1 MIILGIDPGLA
12 IMGYGVIETDG
23 SRHRLVQYG
32 ALTTEAKTPMPSRLL
47 SIHTGVEQLL
57 AIYKP
62 DQIAFEELFFAKNVT
77 TGIAVGEARGAAL
90 VAAARY
96 TQELYEYT
104 PMQVKQAV
112 TGTGRADK
120 TQSFDVEGWKA
131 QYGDASE
138 GDSWSFR
145 IEMKDGYVIHSQGC
159 GDYPA
164 EWFELV
170 YLYDQLCPFWRCFA
184 TRRRA
189 MPIGIVAG

>member
-1 MIILGIDPGLA
+1 MVRLDPIPFDQVRSITFSVKDLQGLELTIVLFSRAKQRYARKTVALQNDTSVEAPWANPIVCDTPISEKKFRRYFSA
-12 IMGYGVIETDG
+12 I
-23 SRHRLVQYG
+23 
-32 ALTTEAKTPMPSRLL
+32 
-47 SIHTGVEQLL
+47 
-57 AIYKP
+57 
-62 DQIAFEELFFAKNVT
+62 
-77 TGIAVGEARGAAL
+77 
-90 VAAARY
+90 
-96 TQELYEYT
+96 
-104 PMQVKQAV
+104 
-112 TGTGRADK
+112 
-120 TQSFDVEGWKA
+120 QSFDVEGWKA

>member
-1 MIILGIDPGLA
+1 MVRLDPILFDQVRSITFSVKDLQGLELTIVLFSRAKQRYARITVALQNDTSVEAPWANPIVCDTPISEKKFRRYFSA
-12 IMGYGVIETDG
+12 I
-23 SRHRLVQYG
+23 
-32 ALTTEAKTPMPSRLL
+32 
-47 SIHTGVEQLL
+47 
-57 AIYKP
+57 
-62 DQIAFEELFFAKNVT
+62 
-77 TGIAVGEARGAAL
+77 
-90 VAAARY
+90 
-96 TQELYEYT
+96 
-104 PMQVKQAV
+104 
-112 TGTGRADK
+112 
-120 TQSFDVEGWKA
+120 QSFDVEGWKA

>member
-104 PMQVKQAV
+104 PMQIKLAV
-112 TGTGRADK
+112 TGNGHAEKKQVQQMVRVLLGLREIPKPDDAADALGAAICHANTSK
-120 TQSFDVEGWKA
+120 VAAE
-131 QYGDASE
+131 E
-138 GDSWSFR
+138 FR
-145 IEMKDGYVIHSQGC
+145 IQ
-159 GDYPA
+159 
-164 EWFELV
+164 
-170 YLYDQLCPFWRCFA
+170 
-184 TRRRA
+184 
-189 MPIGIVAG
+189 

>member
-1 MIILGIDPGLA
+1 MVRLDPIPFDQVRSITFSVKDLQGLELTIDLFSRAKQRYARITVALQNDTSVEAPWANPIVCDTPISEKKFRRYFSA
-12 IMGYGVIETDG
+12 I
-23 SRHRLVQYG
+23 
-32 ALTTEAKTPMPSRLL
+32 
-47 SIHTGVEQLL
+47 
-57 AIYKP
+57 
-62 DQIAFEELFFAKNVT
+62 
-77 TGIAVGEARGAAL
+77 
-90 VAAARY
+90 
-96 TQELYEYT
+96 
-104 PMQVKQAV
+104 
-112 TGTGRADK
+112 
-120 TQSFDVEGWKA
+120 QSFDVEGWKA

>member
-62 DQIAFEELFFAKNVT
+62 D
-77 TGIAVGEARGAAL
+77 
-90 VAAARY
+90 
-96 TQELYEYT
+96 EYT

-120 TQSFDVEGWKA
+120 TQVQAMVRAILSMRETPKPD
-131 QYGDASE
+131 DAA
-138 GDSWSFR
+138 DALAVA
-145 IEMKDGYVIHSQGC
+145 ITHAHSM
-159 GDYPA
+159 
-164 EWFELV
+164 
-170 YLYDQLCPFWRCFA
+170 
-184 TRRRA
+184 RA
-189 MPIGIVAG
+189 GALFKIV

>member
-1 MIILGIDPGLA
+1 MVRLDPIPFDQVRSITFSVKDLQGLELTIVLFSRAKQRYARITVALQNDTSVEAPWANPIVCDTPISEKKFRRYFSA
-12 IMGYGVIETDG
+12 I
-23 SRHRLVQYG
+23 
-32 ALTTEAKTPMPSRLL
+32 
-47 SIHTGVEQLL
+47 
-57 AIYKP
+57 
-62 DQIAFEELFFAKNVT
+62 
-77 TGIAVGEARGAAL
+77 
-90 VAAARY
+90 
-96 TQELYEYT
+96 
-104 PMQVKQAV
+104 
-112 TGTGRADK
+112 
-120 TQSFDVEGWKA
+120 QSFDVEGWKA

-184 TRRRA
+184 PRRRA

>member
-1 MIILGIDPGLA
+1 MVRLDPIPFDQVRSITFSVKDLQGLELTIVLFSRAKQRYARITVALQNDTSVEAPWANPIVCDTPISEKKFRRYFSA
-12 IMGYGVIETDG
+12 I
-23 SRHRLVQYG
+23 
-32 ALTTEAKTPMPSRLL
+32 
-47 SIHTGVEQLL
+47 
-57 AIYKP
+57 
-62 DQIAFEELFFAKNVT
+62 
-77 TGIAVGEARGAAL
+77 
-90 VAAARY
+90 
-96 TQELYEYT
+96 
-104 PMQVKQAV
+104 
-112 TGTGRADK
+112 
-120 TQSFDVEGWKA
+120 QSFDVEGWKA

-164 EWFELV
+164 EWFEPV

>member
-1 MIILGIDPGLA
+1 MVRLDPIPFDQVRSITFSVKDLQGLELT
-12 IMGYGVIETDG
+12 IVLF
-23 SRHRLVQYG
+23 SR
-32 ALTTEAKTPMPSRLL
+32 AKQRY
-47 SIHTGVEQLL
+47 
-57 AIYKP
+57 AR
-62 DQIAFEELFFAKNVT
+62 
-77 TGIAVGEARGAAL
+77 IAVALQNDTSVEAPWANPIVCDTPISEKKFR
-90 VAAARY
+90 RY
-96 TQELYEYT
+96 FS
-104 PMQVKQAV
+104 AI
-112 TGTGRADK
+112 
-120 TQSFDVEGWKA
+120 QSFDVEGWKA

>member
-1 MIILGIDPGLA
+1 MVRLDPIPFDQVRSITFSVKVLQGLELTIVLFSRAKQRYARITVALQNDTSVEAPWANPIVCDTPISEKKFRRYFSA
-12 IMGYGVIETDG
+12 I
-23 SRHRLVQYG
+23 
-32 ALTTEAKTPMPSRLL
+32 
-47 SIHTGVEQLL
+47 
-57 AIYKP
+57 
-62 DQIAFEELFFAKNVT
+62 
-77 TGIAVGEARGAAL
+77 
-90 VAAARY
+90 
-96 TQELYEYT
+96 
-104 PMQVKQAV
+104 
-112 TGTGRADK
+112 
-120 TQSFDVEGWKA
+120 QSFDVEGWKA

>member
-1 MIILGIDPGLA
+1 MHGSLGSHTIRSGTQHHVFCEGFAGAGIDHRPISRAKQRYARITVALQNDTPVEAPWANPIVCDTPISEKKFRRYFSA
-12 IMGYGVIETDG
+12 I
-23 SRHRLVQYG
+23 
-32 ALTTEAKTPMPSRLL
+32 
-47 SIHTGVEQLL
+47 
-57 AIYKP
+57 
-62 DQIAFEELFFAKNVT
+62 
-77 TGIAVGEARGAAL
+77 
-90 VAAARY
+90 
-96 TQELYEYT
+96 
-104 PMQVKQAV
+104 
-112 TGTGRADK
+112 
-120 TQSFDVEGWKA
+120 QSFDVEGWKA

>member
-1 MIILGIDPGLA
+1 MVRLDPIPFDQVRSITFSVKDLQGLELTIVLFSRAKQRYARITVALQNDTSVEAPWANPIVCDTPISEKKFRRYFSA
-12 IMGYGVIETDG
+12 I
-23 SRHRLVQYG
+23 
-32 ALTTEAKTPMPSRLL
+32 
-47 SIHTGVEQLL
+47 
-57 AIYKP
+57 
-62 DQIAFEELFFAKNVT
+62 
-77 TGIAVGEARGAAL
+77 
-90 VAAARY
+90 
-96 TQELYEYT
+96 
-104 PMQVKQAV
+104 
-112 TGTGRADK
+112 
-120 TQSFDVEGWKA
+120 QSFDVEGWRA

>member
-1 MIILGIDPGLA
+1 MVRLDPIPFDQVRSITFSVKDLQGLELTIGLFSRAKQRYARITVALQNDTSVEAPWANPIVCDTPISEKKFRRYFSA
-12 IMGYGVIETDG
+12 I
-23 SRHRLVQYG
+23 
-32 ALTTEAKTPMPSRLL
+32 
-47 SIHTGVEQLL
+47 
-57 AIYKP
+57 
-62 DQIAFEELFFAKNVT
+62 
-77 TGIAVGEARGAAL
+77 
-90 VAAARY
+90 
-96 TQELYEYT
+96 
-104 PMQVKQAV
+104 
-112 TGTGRADK
+112 
-120 TQSFDVEGWKA
+120 QSFDVEGWKA

>member
-1 MIILGIDPGLA
+1 MVRLDPIPFDQVRSITFSVKDLQGLELTIVLFSRAKQRYARITVALQNDTSVEAPWANPIVCDTPISEKKFRRYFSA
-12 IMGYGVIETDG
+12 I
-23 SRHRLVQYG
+23 
-32 ALTTEAKTPMPSRLL
+32 
-47 SIHTGVEQLL
+47 
-57 AIYKP
+57 
-62 DQIAFEELFFAKNVT
+62 
-77 TGIAVGEARGAAL
+77 
-90 VAAARY
+90 
-96 TQELYEYT
+96 
-104 PMQVKQAV
+104 
-112 TGTGRADK
+112 
-120 TQSFDVEGWKA
+120 QSFDVEGWKA
-131 QYGDASE
+131 QYGYASE

>member
-1 MIILGIDPGLA
+1 MVRLDPIPFDQVRSITFSVKDLQGLELTIVLFSRAKQRYARITVALQNDTSVEAPWANPIVCDTPISEKKFRRYFSA
-12 IMGYGVIETDG
+12 I
-23 SRHRLVQYG
+23 
-32 ALTTEAKTPMPSRLL
+32 
-47 SIHTGVEQLL
+47 
-57 AIYKP
+57 
-62 DQIAFEELFFAKNVT
+62 
-77 TGIAVGEARGAAL
+77 
-90 VAAARY
+90 
-96 TQELYEYT
+96 
-104 PMQVKQAV
+104 
-112 TGTGRADK
+112 
-120 TQSFDVEGWKA
+120 QSFDVEGWKA

-184 TRRRA
+184 TRRHA

>member
-1 MIILGIDPGLA
+1 MVRLHPIPFDQVRSITFSVKDLQGLELTIVLFSRAKQRYARITVALQNDTSVEAPWANPIVCDTPISEKKFRRYFSA
-12 IMGYGVIETDG
+12 I
-23 SRHRLVQYG
+23 
-32 ALTTEAKTPMPSRLL
+32 
-47 SIHTGVEQLL
+47 
-57 AIYKP
+57 
-62 DQIAFEELFFAKNVT
+62 
-77 TGIAVGEARGAAL
+77 
-90 VAAARY
+90 
-96 TQELYEYT
+96 
-104 PMQVKQAV
+104 
-112 TGTGRADK
+112 
-120 TQSFDVEGWKA
+120 QSFDVEGWKA

>member
-1 MIILGIDPGLA
+1 MVRLDPIPFDQVRSITFSVKDLQGLELTIVLFSRAKQRYARITVALQNDTSVEAPWANPIVCDTPISEKKFRRYFSA
-12 IMGYGVIETDG
+12 IE
-23 SRHRLVQYG
+23 
-32 ALTTEAKTPMPSRLL
+32 
-47 SIHTGVEQLL
+47 
-57 AIYKP
+57 
-62 DQIAFEELFFAKNVT
+62 
-77 TGIAVGEARGAAL
+77 
-90 VAAARY
+90 
-96 TQELYEYT
+96 
-104 PMQVKQAV
+104 
-112 TGTGRADK
+112 
-120 TQSFDVEGWKA
+120 SFDVEGWKA

>member
-1 MIILGIDPGLA
+1 MVRLDPIPFDQVRSITFSVKDLQGLELTIVLFSRATQRYARITVALQNDTSVEAPWANPIVCDTPISEKKFRRYFSA
-12 IMGYGVIETDG
+12 I
-23 SRHRLVQYG
+23 
-32 ALTTEAKTPMPSRLL
+32 
-47 SIHTGVEQLL
+47 
-57 AIYKP
+57 
-62 DQIAFEELFFAKNVT
+62 
-77 TGIAVGEARGAAL
+77 
-90 VAAARY
+90 
-96 TQELYEYT
+96 
-104 PMQVKQAV
+104 
-112 TGTGRADK
+112 
-120 TQSFDVEGWKA
+120 QSFDVEGWKA

>member
-1 MIILGIDPGLA
+1 MVRLDPIPFDQVRSITFSVKDLQGLELTIVLFSRAKQRYARITVALQNDTSVEAPWANPIVCDTPISEKKFRRYFSA
-12 IMGYGVIETDG
+12 I
-23 SRHRLVQYG
+23 
-32 ALTTEAKTPMPSRLL
+32 
-47 SIHTGVEQLL
+47 
-57 AIYKP
+57 
-62 DQIAFEELFFAKNVT
+62 
-77 TGIAVGEARGAAL
+77 
-90 VAAARY
+90 
-96 TQELYEYT
+96 
-104 PMQVKQAV
+104 
-112 TGTGRADK
+112 
-120 TQSFDVEGWKA
+120 QSFDVEGWKA

-170 YLYDQLCPFWRCFA
+170 YLYDQLCPFWHCFA

>member
-1 MIILGIDPGLA
+1 MVRLDPIPFDQVRSITFSVKDLQGLELTIVLFSRAKQRYARITVALQNDTSVEAPWANPIVCDTPISEKKFRRYFSA
-12 IMGYGVIETDG
+12 I
-23 SRHRLVQYG
+23 
-32 ALTTEAKTPMPSRLL
+32 
-47 SIHTGVEQLL
+47 
-57 AIYKP
+57 
-62 DQIAFEELFFAKNVT
+62 
-77 TGIAVGEARGAAL
+77 
-90 VAAARY
+90 
-96 TQELYEYT
+96 
-104 PMQVKQAV
+104 
-112 TGTGRADK
+112 
-120 TQSFDVEGWKA
+120 QSFDVEGWKA

-170 YLYDQLCPFWRCFA
+170 YLYDQLCPFWRCFD

>member
-1 MIILGIDPGLA
+1 MVRLDPIPFDQVRSITFSVKDLQGLELTIVLFSRAKQRYARITVALQNDTSVEAPWANPIVCDTPISEKKFRRYFSA
-12 IMGYGVIETDG
+12 I
-23 SRHRLVQYG
+23 
-32 ALTTEAKTPMPSRLL
+32 
-47 SIHTGVEQLL
+47 
-57 AIYKP
+57 
-62 DQIAFEELFFAKNVT
+62 
-77 TGIAVGEARGAAL
+77 
-90 VAAARY
+90 
-96 TQELYEYT
+96 
-104 PMQVKQAV
+104 
-112 TGTGRADK
+112 
-120 TQSFDVEGWKA
+120 QSFDVEGWKA
-131 QYGDASE
+131 QYGDASV

>member
-1 MIILGIDPGLA
+1 MVRLDPIPFDQVRSITFSVKDLQGLELTIVLFSRAKQRYARITVALQNDTSVEAPWDNPIVCDTPISEKKFRRYFSA
-12 IMGYGVIETDG
+12 I
-23 SRHRLVQYG
+23 
-32 ALTTEAKTPMPSRLL
+32 
-47 SIHTGVEQLL
+47 
-57 AIYKP
+57 
-62 DQIAFEELFFAKNVT
+62 
-77 TGIAVGEARGAAL
+77 
-90 VAAARY
+90 
-96 TQELYEYT
+96 
-104 PMQVKQAV
+104 
-112 TGTGRADK
+112 
-120 TQSFDVEGWKA
+120 QSFDVEGWKA

>member
-1 MIILGIDPGLA
+1 MVRLDPIPLDQVRSITFSVKDLQGLELTIVLFSRAKQRYARITVALQNDTSVEAPWANPIVCDTPISEKKFRRYFSA
-12 IMGYGVIETDG
+12 I
-23 SRHRLVQYG
+23 
-32 ALTTEAKTPMPSRLL
+32 
-47 SIHTGVEQLL
+47 
-57 AIYKP
+57 
-62 DQIAFEELFFAKNVT
+62 
-77 TGIAVGEARGAAL
+77 
-90 VAAARY
+90 
-96 TQELYEYT
+96 
-104 PMQVKQAV
+104 
-112 TGTGRADK
+112 
-120 TQSFDVEGWKA
+120 QSFDVEGWKA

>member
-1 MIILGIDPGLA
+1 MVRLDPIPVDQVRSITFSVKDLQGLELTIVLFSRAKQRYARITVALQNDTSVEAPWANPIVCDTPISEKKFRRYFSA
-12 IMGYGVIETDG
+12 I
-23 SRHRLVQYG
+23 
-32 ALTTEAKTPMPSRLL
+32 
-47 SIHTGVEQLL
+47 
-57 AIYKP
+57 
-62 DQIAFEELFFAKNVT
+62 
-77 TGIAVGEARGAAL
+77 
-90 VAAARY
+90 
-96 TQELYEYT
+96 
-104 PMQVKQAV
+104 
-112 TGTGRADK
+112 
-120 TQSFDVEGWKA
+120 QSFDVEGWKA

>member
-90 VAAARY
+90 VATIPAGTPLYVKAYNDEWAR
-96 TQELYEYT
+96 
-104 PMQVKQAV
+104 VV
-112 TGTGRADK
+112 SVSG
-120 TQSFDVEGWKA
+120 S
-131 QYGDASE
+131 S
-138 GDSWSFR
+138 S
-145 IEMKDGYVIHSQGC
+145 GYVLKAHLRS
-159 GDYPA
+159 A
-164 EWFELV
+164 S
-170 YLYDQLCPFWRCFA
+170 
-184 TRRRA
+184 
-189 MPIGIVAG
+189 

>member
-1 MIILGIDPGLA
+1 MVRLDLIPFDQVRSITFSVKDLQGLELTIVLFSRAKQRYARITVALQNDTSVEAPWANPIVCDTPISEKKFRRYFSA
-12 IMGYGVIETDG
+12 I
-23 SRHRLVQYG
+23 
-32 ALTTEAKTPMPSRLL
+32 
-47 SIHTGVEQLL
+47 
-57 AIYKP
+57 
-62 DQIAFEELFFAKNVT
+62 
-77 TGIAVGEARGAAL
+77 
-90 VAAARY
+90 
-96 TQELYEYT
+96 
-104 PMQVKQAV
+104 
-112 TGTGRADK
+112 
-120 TQSFDVEGWKA
+120 QSFDVEGWKA

>member
-1 MIILGIDPGLA
+1 MVRLDPIPFDQVRSITFSVKDLQGLELTIVLFSRAKQRYARITVALQNDTSVEAPWANPIVCDTPISEKKFRRYFSA
-12 IMGYGVIETDG
+12 I
-23 SRHRLVQYG
+23 
-32 ALTTEAKTPMPSRLL
+32 
-47 SIHTGVEQLL
+47 
-57 AIYKP
+57 
-62 DQIAFEELFFAKNVT
+62 
-77 TGIAVGEARGAAL
+77 
-90 VAAARY
+90 
-96 TQELYEYT
+96 
-104 PMQVKQAV
+104 
-112 TGTGRADK
+112 
-120 TQSFDVEGWKA
+120 QSFDVEGWKA

-170 YLYDQLCPFWRCFA
+170 YLYDQLCPFWCCFA

>member
-1 MIILGIDPGLA
+1 MVRLDPIPFDQVRSITFSVKDLQGLELTIVLFSRAKQRYARITVALQNDTSVEAPWANPIVCDTPISEKKFRRYFSA
-12 IMGYGVIETDG
+12 I
-23 SRHRLVQYG
+23 
-32 ALTTEAKTPMPSRLL
+32 
-47 SIHTGVEQLL
+47 
-57 AIYKP
+57 
-62 DQIAFEELFFAKNVT
+62 
-77 TGIAVGEARGAAL
+77 
-90 VAAARY
+90 
-96 TQELYEYT
+96 
-104 PMQVKQAV
+104 
-112 TGTGRADK
+112 
-120 TQSFDVEGWKA
+120 QSFDVEGWKA

-164 EWFELV
+164 KWFELV

>member
-1 MIILGIDPGLA
+1 MVRLDPIPFDQVRSIMFSVKDLQGLELTIVLFSRAKQRYARITVALQNDTSVEAPWANPIVCDTPISEKKFRRYFSA
-12 IMGYGVIETDG
+12 I
-23 SRHRLVQYG
+23 
-32 ALTTEAKTPMPSRLL
+32 
-47 SIHTGVEQLL
+47 
-57 AIYKP
+57 
-62 DQIAFEELFFAKNVT
+62 
-77 TGIAVGEARGAAL
+77 
-90 VAAARY
+90 
-96 TQELYEYT
+96 
-104 PMQVKQAV
+104 
-112 TGTGRADK
+112 
-120 TQSFDVEGWKA
+120 QSFDVEGWKA

>member
-1 MIILGIDPGLA
+1 MVRLDPIPFDQVRSITFSVMGLQGLELTIVLFSRAKQRYARITVALQNDTSVEAPWANPIVCDTPISEKKFRRYFSA
-12 IMGYGVIETDG
+12 I
-23 SRHRLVQYG
+23 
-32 ALTTEAKTPMPSRLL
+32 
-47 SIHTGVEQLL
+47 
-57 AIYKP
+57 
-62 DQIAFEELFFAKNVT
+62 
-77 TGIAVGEARGAAL
+77 
-90 VAAARY
+90 
-96 TQELYEYT
+96 
-104 PMQVKQAV
+104 
-112 TGTGRADK
+112 
-120 TQSFDVEGWKA
+120 QSFDVEGWKA

>member
-1 MIILGIDPGLA
+1 MVRLDPIPFDQVRSITFSVNDLQGLELTIVLFSRAKQRYARITVALQNDTSVEAPWANPIVCDTPISEKKFRRYFSA
-12 IMGYGVIETDG
+12 I
-23 SRHRLVQYG
+23 
-32 ALTTEAKTPMPSRLL
+32 
-47 SIHTGVEQLL
+47 
-57 AIYKP
+57 
-62 DQIAFEELFFAKNVT
+62 
-77 TGIAVGEARGAAL
+77 
-90 VAAARY
+90 
-96 TQELYEYT
+96 
-104 PMQVKQAV
+104 
-112 TGTGRADK
+112 
-120 TQSFDVEGWKA
+120 QSFDVEGWKA

>member
-1 MIILGIDPGLA
+1 MVRLDPIPFDQVRSITFSGKDLQGLELPIVLFSRAKQRYARITVALQNDTSVEAPWANPIVCDTPISEKKFRRYFSA
-12 IMGYGVIETDG
+12 I
-23 SRHRLVQYG
+23 
-32 ALTTEAKTPMPSRLL
+32 
-47 SIHTGVEQLL
+47 
-57 AIYKP
+57 
-62 DQIAFEELFFAKNVT
+62 
-77 TGIAVGEARGAAL
+77 
-90 VAAARY
+90 
-96 TQELYEYT
+96 
-104 PMQVKQAV
+104 
-112 TGTGRADK
+112 
-120 TQSFDVEGWKA
+120 QSFDVEGWKA

-189 MPIGIVAG
+189 MPIGTVAG

>member
-1 MIILGIDPGLA
+1 MVRLDPIPFDQVRSITFSVKDLQGLELTIVLFSRAKQRYARITVALQNDTPVEAPWANPIVCDTPISEKKFRRYFSA
-12 IMGYGVIETDG
+12 I
-23 SRHRLVQYG
+23 
-32 ALTTEAKTPMPSRLL
+32 
-47 SIHTGVEQLL
+47 
-57 AIYKP
+57 
-62 DQIAFEELFFAKNVT
+62 
-77 TGIAVGEARGAAL
+77 
-90 VAAARY
+90 
-96 TQELYEYT
+96 
-104 PMQVKQAV
+104 
-112 TGTGRADK
+112 
-120 TQSFDVEGWKA
+120 QSFDVEGWKA

-164 EWFELV
+164 KWFELV